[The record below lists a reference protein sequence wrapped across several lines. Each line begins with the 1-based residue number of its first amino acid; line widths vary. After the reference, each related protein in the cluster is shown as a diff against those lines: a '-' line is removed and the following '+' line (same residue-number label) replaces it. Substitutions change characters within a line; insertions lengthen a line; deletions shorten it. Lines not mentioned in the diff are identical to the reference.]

1 MTAILNRRGA
11 SVALMAGGLLQWGG
25 APPLRSPPAAADTGV
40 TAMYDVAGVRVIHR
54 HSPASEVV
62 AVRLF
67 LLGGTRQLTVTTQG
81 IEALLLTAA
90 QGATQRQLARQGA
103 QSFVEP
109 ELDWTAVG
117 FVSLQRDFAP
127 AWRLFASWLGPVP
140 PTDSALDRARG
151 VLVSEAQRRYSHP
164 DLRVVELARMA
175 AFPDQPYALNPSGTI
190 ESLAAIGAAD
200 LVRYRSEQFVRSRL
214 LLVIVG
220 AVARAEVESLVS
232 GTLGRLPAGAYV
244 WTLPRRAPRQQAGWR
259 VEHRVLPTNY
269 ITAYYLGPS
278 PRDDDYFAFQ
288 LATYLLSSRLNTAIR
303 EELSLSYAAFAP
315 FFDNAIPAGGLYAS
329 TGNPLT
335 VYRRMQRE
343 VSDLKE
349 TDLSLFVLRE
359 FLNQFTSVRLAEQM
373 STAGQAEALGRA
385 ALYFGDFRM
394 ADGAWEKL
402 RRVGPVAVR
411 LAAARYLRD
420 MRLAYLG
427 DTLLMLG
434 RW

>member
-1 MTAILNRRGA
+1 MF
-11 SVALMAGGLLQWGG
+11 
-25 APPLRSPPAAADTGV
+25 
-40 TAMYDVAGVRVIHR
+40 DVAGVKVIHR
-54 HSPASEVV
+54 HSPASQVV

-67 LLGGTRQLTVTTQG
+67 LLGGTRQLTATTQG
-81 IEALLLTAA
+81 IEVLLLTAA
-90 QGATQRQLARQGA
+90 QSVTRRQMALQGA
-103 QSFVEP
+103 HSFVEP
-109 ELDWTAVG
+109 GLDWTAVG

-127 AWRLFASWLGPVP
+127 AWRLLASWLGPVP
-140 PTDSALDRARG
+140 PDGALDRARG
-151 VLVSEAQRRYSHP
+151 VLVSAAQRRYSHP
-164 DLRVVELARMA
+164 DLRVGDLARTA
-175 AFPDQPYALNPSGTI
+175 AFPDHHPYALTPTGTI
-190 ESLAAIGAAD
+190 ESLAAISAAD

-244 WTLPRRAPRQQAGWR
+244 WTMPHAPLQQAGWR

-269 ITAYYLGPS
+269 IMAYYLGPG

-288 LATYLLSSRLNTAIR
+288 VATYLLSSRLNTAIR
-303 EELSLSYAAFAP
+303 DELSLSYAVFAP
-315 FFDNAIPAGGLYAS
+315 FFDYAIPAGGLYAS

-349 TDLSLFVLRE
+349 TDLEPFPLRRFLDQFVLE
-359 FLNQFTSVRLAEQM
+359 RLSEQM
-373 STAGQAEALGRA
+373 TTAGQAEALGRA
-385 ALYFGDFRM
+385 ALYFGDFHM
-394 ADGAWEKL
+394 ADGAWDKL
-402 RRVGPVAVR
+402 RRVRPTEVR
-411 LAAARYLRD
+411 VAAARYMRD
-420 MRLAYLG
+420 FRLAYLG